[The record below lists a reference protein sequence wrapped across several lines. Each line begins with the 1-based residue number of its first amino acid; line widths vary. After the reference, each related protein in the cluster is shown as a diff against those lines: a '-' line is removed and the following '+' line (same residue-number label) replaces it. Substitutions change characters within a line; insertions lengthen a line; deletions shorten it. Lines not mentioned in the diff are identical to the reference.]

1 MHQVTRYS
9 VPDGY
14 LFQVIAGR
22 DMTVGLTEQRAER
35 VCEQLGRQYLTA
47 FRIARD
53 CADAARVT
61 VPA

>member
-1 MHQVTRYS
+1 MFQVTRYS
-9 VPDGY
+9 APGGY
-14 LFQVIAGR
+14 LFQLIAGR

-53 CADAARVT
+53 TADVTRVT